1 MLDSSISH
9 QLTLSSLNGFQD
21 LSEVDN
27 KPFKTEST
35 ASKADEEKM
44 SEILSDPATL
54 DVLKD
59 PWISKLI
66 KNLKENPTEAR
77 RLVSYY

>member
-1 MLDSSISH
+1 
-9 QLTLSSLNGFQD
+9 
-21 LSEVDN
+21 
-27 KPFKTEST
+27 
-35 ASKADEEKM
+35 M

-54 DVLKD
+54 EVLKD

-77 RLVSYY
+77 R

>member
-1 MLDSSISH
+1 
-9 QLTLSSLNGFQD
+9 
-21 LSEVDN
+21 
-27 KPFKTEST
+27 
-35 ASKADEEKM
+35 M

-77 RLVSYY
+77 RLVSYYEPTKLQCVQIYFDVIFFANTGQF